1 METNFPVDSSMCFFS
16 TGPSLLWHLGTTS
29 SPFCRA
35 SVEPF
40 NGSTCPC
47 MLGWIPFTLPF
58 WPPFTISCN
67 LHSPNETWTAE
78 SAVFVGALIELD
90 NLGCLPSCDNCCSC
104 LSACSEITAAGN
116 LTLTECPYPPC
127 LPTSSDLIPACKT
140 FFACKICLACWTWR
154 AVFAGG
160 LVNLA
165 GGSNLKNMGPWRW
178 SCASVK
184 CISLPVILNSLV
196 WWMEGCIM

>member
-1 METNFPVDSSMCFFS
+1 MDGFTAMETNFPVDSSMCFFS
-16 TGPSLLWHLGTTS
+16 TGPSLLWHLDSTLYFS

-47 MLGWIPFTLPF
+47 WIPFTLPF
-58 WPPFTISCN
+58 RPPFTISRN

-78 SAVFVGALIELD
+78 SA
-90 NLGCLPSCDNCCSC
+90 CSGV
-104 LSACSEITAAGN
+104 TAAGN
-116 LTLTECPYPPC
+116 LTLAECPVPPC

-160 LVNLA
+160 LANLA

-184 CISLPVILNSLV
+184 CISLPVILNSLA
-196 WWMEGCIM
+196 MEGCNM